1 MLKIIEKAKIKAK
14 KLIGIATWVLV
25 LFLIISTVKN
35 IGRVGSI
42 NSAVQKEKEKI
53 EKMKEE
59 NVRLEAEIAQT
70 QGEAF
75 IEKQIRNKLGLA
87 KVGES
92 VVILPSSE
100 ILIKLAPQMP
110 VEQNFL
116 PDPNW
121 KKWMKLFM

>member
-1 MLKIIEKAKIKAK
+1 MLKIIEKAEIKAK

-25 LFLIISTVKN
+25 IFLIISTVKN

-70 QGEAF
+70 QGEVF

-87 KVGES
+87 KEGES
-92 VVILPSSE
+92 IVILPDAE
-100 ILIKLAPQMP
+100 ILIKLAPQ
-110 VEQNFL
+110 VLIEKDTL

-121 KKWMKLFM
+121 RKWVKLFH